1 MTLRK
6 IIRKVVRI
14 DESKCDGCGLC
25 IPACPEGALQIID
38 GKARL
43 VDERY
48 CDGLGACI
56 KECPKGAITIEE
68 REAYEFDEEAVKKR
82 MEEPSC
88 VYHHVSKQI
97 ASSSK
102 SELSQWPV
110 KLTLINPRAL
120 FLENSNLLVVADC
133 VPIAY
138 ANFHQDFLKGKIILS
153 GCPKFGE
160 VRFYFGKL
168 VEIFRNFNLISVE
181 VVRMEV
187 PCCSGLSYIVKEAL
201 KQANKNLN
209 VKETVIGIKGEII
222 SSSLNKFGGG

>member
-1 MTLRK
+1 MTARKVVRK
-6 IIRKVVRI
+6 IVRI

-25 IPACPEGALQIID
+25 IPACPEGALQIVN
-38 GKARL
+38 GKAKL

-56 KECPKGAITIEE
+56 KECPKGAIIIEE

-88 VYHHVSKQI
+88 VHHVSKQLVP
-97 ASSSK
+97 SSK

-110 KLTLINPRAL
+110 KLILINPGAP
-120 FLENSNLLVVADC
+120 FIDNSNLLIVADC
-133 VPIAY
+133 VPFAY
-138 ANFHQDFLKGKIILS
+138 ANFHEDFLKDKVVLT

-160 VRFYFGKL
+160 TQLYFEKL
-168 VEIFRNFNLISVE
+168 VEIFRNFNLKSVE

-187 PCCSGLSYIVKEAL
+187 PCCSGLLHITKEAL
-201 KQANKNLN
+201 KQASKNPD
-209 VKETVIGIKGEII
+209 VKETIIGIKGNIL
-222 SSSLNKFGGG
+222 SSSIK

>member
-1 MTLRK
+1 MALRK
-6 IIRKVVRI
+6 IVRKIVKI

-48 CDGLGACI
+48 CDGLGACVG
-56 KECPKGAITIEE
+56 ECPKGAITIEE

-82 MEEPSC
+82 MEEASC
-88 VYHHVSKQI
+88 AHHHVSEQI
-97 ASSSK
+97 APSGR

-110 KLTLINPRAL
+110 KLILVNPGAA
-120 FLENSNLLVVADC
+120 FFENSDLLIAADC
-133 VPIAY
+133 VPFAY
-138 ANFHQDFLKGKIILS
+138 ANFHEDFLKDKIVLT

-160 VRFYFGKL
+160 VQYYFEKL
-168 VEIFRNFNLISVE
+168 IEIFRSFNLKSIE

-187 PCCSGLSYIVKEAL
+187 PCCSGLLYIVKEAL
-201 KQANKNLN
+201 KQVGKNTD
-209 VKETVIGIKGEII
+209 VKETVIGIKGEIL
-222 SSSLNKFGGG
+222 SSTNK

>member
-1 MTLRK
+1 VTLRK
-6 IIRKVVRI
+6 VVRKIVRI

-25 IPACPEGALQIID
+25 IPACPEGALQIVN
-38 GKARL
+38 GKAKL

-56 KECPKGAITIEE
+56 NECPKGAITIEE

-88 VYHHVSKQI
+88 VHHHVSKQLVP
-97 ASSSK
+97 SSR

-110 KLTLINPRAL
+110 KLILVNPGAP
-120 FLENSNLLVVADC
+120 FFENSNLLIVADC
-133 VPIAY
+133 VPFAY
-138 ANFHQDFLKGKIILS
+138 ANFHEDFLKDKVVLT

-160 VRFYFGKL
+160 TQLYFEKL
-168 VEIFRNFNLISVE
+168 VEIFRNFNLRSVE

-187 PCCSGLSYIVKEAL
+187 PCCSGLLHITEEAL
-201 KQANKNLN
+201 KQANKNMD
-209 VKETVIGIKGEII
+209 VKETVIGIKGEIL
-222 SSSLNKFGGG
+222 SSSINK